1 MMLLNEKKIWEMDD
15 LQQSIWSNKYQ
26 YKGESFDNWI
36 NRVSGGNEKI
46 GQLIRDRKF
55 LFAGR
60 ILANRGLPKDGINV
74 TYSNCYVLQPPQDN
88 IESIFDTAKY
98 IARTFSYG
106 GGVGIDISNL
116 RPKGAK
122 VHNAAKTTTGAVSFM
137 DLYSMATGLIGQ
149 KGRRG
154 ALMIS
159 MDVNHPD
166 IEDFIDIKT
175 DLDRVT
181 KANISVRIND
191 EFMDAVLNKTMYEC
205 KFIVNSGQEVITK
218 EVDAHKLF
226 MKLITNNWDYAEPGI
241 LFWDKIENN
250 HLLSADKEFKYAG
263 VNPCA
268 EEPLPAGGSCLLG
281 SINLSEFVTEP
292 FTQHATFDND
302 KFKECVRDCV
312 VGLNEVL
319 EEGLPLHPLEQQ
331 KESVSKYRQIGL
343 GVMGIADMLIKLGIR
358 YGSDE
363 AVKLCEELSN
373 MMLNEAVKQ
382 SALLAKEYGPFEKYN
397 EEVIFNSKF
406 FINNI
411 SDEVKELVREY
422 GLRNSQLLTIPPT
435 GSIST
440 MLGIS
445 GGIEPIFNLS
455 YFRKTESVHDE
466 DVVYKVY
473 TQVVKE
479 YMDING
485 ISNEEDLGDIFVTAM
500 NLKAEERI
508 KMQGAWQKNI
518 DASISSTI
526 NLPNEATIEDVYD
539 IYVNAWKNDLKG
551 ITIYRDGCK
560 RSGILTNE
568 KPKEEEKRE
577 ILNQEITEPETE
589 EFVCPDCGNKAVIP
603 TGGCGI
609 CLQCGYSK
617 CH

>member
-1 MMLLNEKKIWEMDD
+1 MMLLNEKKIWEMDE

-241 LFWDKIENN
+241 LFWDNIENN

-382 SALLAKEYGPFEKYN
+382 SSLLAKQYGPFEKYN

-577 ILNQEITEPETE
+577 ILITETTEPETE

>member
-1 MMLLNEKKIWEMDD
+1 M
-15 LQQSIWSNKYQ
+15 
-26 YKGESFDNWI
+26 
-36 NRVSGGNEKI
+36 
-46 GQLIRDRKF
+46 
-55 LFAGR
+55 FA
-60 ILANRGLPKDGINV
+60 I
-74 TYSNCYVLQPPQDN
+74 
-88 IESIFDTAKY
+88 KY
-98 IARTFSYG
+98 IAQNERDGQWGLTVCSTGTQHILPGEAY
-106 GGVGIDISNL
+106 
-116 RPKGAK
+116 PPP
-122 VHNAAKTTTGAVSFM
+122 VHENGYMF
-137 DLYSMATGLIGQ
+137 DPH
-149 KGRRG
+149 KGRIINEYQLVYIVEG
-154 ALMIS
+154 KGTLTTASAGTL
-159 MDVNHPD
+159 
-166 IEDFIDIKT
+166 
-175 DLDRVT
+175 
-181 KANISVRIND
+181 RIN
-191 EFMDAVLNKTMYEC
+191 
-205 KFIVNSGQEVITK
+205 SG
-218 EVDAHKLF
+218 
-226 MKLITNNWDYAEPGI
+226 
-241 LFWDKIENN
+241 N

-577 ILNQEITEPETE
+577 ILNKEITEPETE
-589 EFVCPDCGNKAVIP
+589 EFVCPECGNKAVIP

>member
-1 MMLLNEKKIWEMDD
+1 MMLLNEKKIWEMDE

-74 TYSNCYVLQPPQDN
+74 TYSNCYVHQPPQDN

>member
-1 MMLLNEKKIWEMDD
+1 MMLLNEKKIWEMDE

-181 KANISVRIND
+181 KANISVRINH

>member
-1 MMLLNEKKIWEMDD
+1 
-15 LQQSIWSNKYQ
+15 
-26 YKGESFDNWI
+26 
-36 NRVSGGNEKI
+36 
-46 GQLIRDRKF
+46 
-55 LFAGR
+55 
-60 ILANRGLPKDGINV
+60 
-74 TYSNCYVLQPPQDN
+74 
-88 IESIFDTAKY
+88 
-98 IARTFSYG
+98 
-106 GGVGIDISNL
+106 
-116 RPKGAK
+116 
-122 VHNAAKTTTGAVSFM
+122 
-137 DLYSMATGLIGQ
+137 MATGLIGQ

-191 EFMDAVLNKTMYEC
+191 EFMKAVLNKTMYEC
-205 KFIVNSGQEVITK
+205 KFIVDSGREVITK

-226 MKLITNNWDYAEPGI
+226 MKLITNNWDFAEPGI
-241 LFWDKIENN
+241 LFWDNIENN

-263 VNPCA
+263 INPCA

-281 SINLSEFVTEP
+281 SINLSEFVTDP
-292 FTQHATFDND
+292 FSADAIFDNE

-319 EEGLPLHPLEQQ
+319 EEGLLLHPLQQQ

-343 GVMGIADMLIKLGIR
+343 GVMGIADMLIKLNIR
-358 YGSDE
+358 YGSEE

-373 MMLNEAVKQ
+373 MMLNEAIKQ
-382 SALLAKEYGPFEKYN
+382 SALIAKEHGPFEKYN

-406 FINNI
+406 FINNVN
-411 SDEVKELVREY
+411 DEVKELVRQY

-435 GSIST
+435 GTIST

-455 YFRKTESVHDE
+455 YFRKTESVHDK

-473 TQVVKE
+473 TPVVKE
-479 YMDING
+479 YMDAKNIND
-485 ISNEEDLGDIFVTAM
+485 EEQLSDIFVTAM
-500 NLKAEERI
+500 TLNPQERI
-508 KMQGAWQKNI
+508 KMQSAWQKNI

-526 NLPNEATIEDVYD
+526 NLPNEATLEDVYN
-539 IYVNAWKNDLKG
+539 IYVSAWKNDLKG

-568 KPKEEEKRE
+568 KPKEEDKRE
-577 ILNQEITEPETE
+577 ILNQNITEETLEPGTE
-589 EFVCPDCGNKAVIP
+589 EFICPECGNKAIIP
-603 TGGCGI
+603 TGGCAI
-609 CLQCGYSK
+609 CLQCGHSK
-617 CH
+617 CQ

>member
-1 MMLLNEKKIWEMDD
+1 MMLLNEKKIWEMDE

-106 GGVGIDISNL
+106 GGVGKDISNL